1 MSRPDG
7 NASSRFVLTPFL
19 NYGKKENILLVQTDS
34 CVQFNS
40 HRDSD
45 SDIGRNVWLVKAGQV
60 HVDNWGT
67 NITIPVIN
75 ADKSTVEI
83 ETPLKNEASGV
94 IVEVSTRIQDREGKV
109 LYQIS
114 SPAEIAA
121 GGKKVVIHT
130 IEMFYPERWSV
141 RNPYLYTAIVEV
153 KVGNE
158 LIDSHQTTFGMHS
171 LDSI

>member
-1 MSRPDG
+1 M
-7 NASSRFVLTPFL
+7 L
-19 NYGKKENILLVQTDS
+19 DS
-34 CVQFNS
+34 CECK
-40 HRDSD
+40 HPP
-45 SDIGRNVWLVKAGQV
+45 LVKDVIQV
-60 HVDNWGT
+60 IWLLFQQHQ
-67 NITIPVIN
+67 
-75 ADKSTVEI
+75 I
-83 ETPLKNEASGV
+83 ETPLKNEASDV

-158 LIDSHQTTFGMHS
+158 LMDSHQTTFGMHS